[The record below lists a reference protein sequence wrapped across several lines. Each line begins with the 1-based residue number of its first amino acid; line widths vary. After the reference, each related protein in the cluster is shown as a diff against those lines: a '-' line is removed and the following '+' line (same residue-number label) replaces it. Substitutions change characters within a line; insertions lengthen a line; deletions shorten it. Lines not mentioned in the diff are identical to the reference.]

1 MVKNQFN
8 TNIVEWMSDA
18 GGEYKSKAFL
28 DMLGDE
34 GIKISQSIPYV
45 HQQNGR
51 AERLIRTLTEKAE
64 TMHFQA
70 CLPPS
75 WWELSLTMRFMSTME
90 HPCNAWSGVHH
101 MSGLLE
107 SDPLSIVSES

>member
-28 DMLGDE
+28 DMLGNE
-34 GIKISQSIPYV
+34 GIKVSQSIPYV
-45 HQQNGR
+45 YQQNGR
-51 AERLIRTLTEKAE
+51 AERLIHTLTEKAE
-64 TMHFQA
+64 TMRFQA

-75 WWELSLTMRFMSTME
+75 WWEFSLD
-90 HPCNAWSGVHH
+90 HAVHVYNRTP
-101 MSGLLE
+101 M
-107 SDPLSIVSES
+107 